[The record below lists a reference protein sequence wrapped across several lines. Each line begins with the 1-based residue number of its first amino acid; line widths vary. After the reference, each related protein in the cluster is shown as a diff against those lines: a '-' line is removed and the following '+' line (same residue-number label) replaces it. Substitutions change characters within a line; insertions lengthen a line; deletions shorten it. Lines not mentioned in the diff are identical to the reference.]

1 MNSRIIIIIL
11 SVIIA
16 ILVTVNILMFRDHRE
31 PPFMPGPGSGPEFMN
46 EGPGMKGGHHMPG
59 NRFGRNFCG
68 PEFMREKLN
77 LSNEQVAKIEEL
89 NRKFGEENDVIFRKI
104 EPEKEKLKNILQK
117 SDKPDMT
124 QVRKTLEKMA
134 SLNIELQLL
143 RIKQGSEI
151 DSILSAE
158 QKKNLRSERNM
169 FFERMQRR
177 HGGRDE

>member
-31 PPFMPGPGSGPEFMN
+31 PPLMPGPGIGPEFMD
-46 EGPGMKGGHHMPG
+46 EGPGMKGRPHMPG

-68 PEFMREKLN
+68 PDFMRDKLN
-77 LSNEQVAKIEEL
+77 LNSGQIAQIEDL
-89 NRKFGEENDVIFRKI
+89 NRKFAEENASIFHNM
-104 EPEKEKLKNILQK
+104 EPEKEKLRTILQN
-117 SDKPDMT
+117 SDKPDMDE
-124 QVRKTLEKMA
+124 VKKSLEKMA
-134 SLNIELQLL
+134 ALNVELQLL
-143 RIKQGSEI
+143 RIKQGREI

-158 QKKNLRSERNM
+158 QKKNLRNERNM

-177 HGGRDE
+177 HGDRDE